1 MQYPRGLFRYS
12 TEHALEHQR
21 TRILRPR
28 VLLYAALLGILI
40 TAFGVALALREPV
53 ALDVIRDRNALYR
66 LLDDG
71 RVENVYD
78 LKIMNK
84 TEHPHRFAVV
94 VHGAGA
100 LALDP
105 DPAIFSVRSGEVF
118 PAAIR
123 VRRRAYDPM
132 GSETVIFEIRA
143 VDEPTLRASSKA
155 RFIAPA
161 K

>member
-1 MQYPRGLFRYS
+1 M
-12 TEHALEHQR
+12 
-21 TRILRPR
+21 
-28 VLLYAALLGILI
+28 YACLLGILI
-40 TAFGVALALREPV
+40 TAFGIALALREPA
-53 ALDVIRDRNALYR
+53 ALDVIRGRNALYR

-84 TEHPHRFAVV
+84 TESSHRFAVTV
-94 VHGAGA
+94 RGAGA

-105 DPAIFSVRSGEVF
+105 DPAVFLVPSGEVF

-123 VRRRAYDPM
+123 VRRPAYEPR
-132 GSETVIFEIRA
+132 GSETIAFEVRA
-143 VDEPTLRASSKA
+143 LDEPWLRAGSNA
-155 RFIAPA
+155 RFIAPS

>member
-1 MQYPRGLFRYS
+1 M
-12 TEHALEHQR
+12 
-21 TRILRPR
+21 
-28 VLLYAALLGILI
+28 
-40 TAFGVALALREPV
+40 
-53 ALDVIRDRNALYR
+53 
-66 LLDDG
+66 LDDG

-84 TEHPHRFAVV
+84 TEQPHRFAVHV
-94 VHGAGA
+94 RGAGT

-105 DPAIFSVRSGEVF
+105 EPAIFTVRSGEVF

-123 VRRRAYDPM
+123 VRRPAYEPL
-132 GSETVIFEIRA
+132 GSQTVFFEIRS
-143 VDEPTLRASSKA
+143 VEEPTLRASSKA

>member
-1 MQYPRGLFRYS
+1 M
-12 TEHALEHQR
+12 
-21 TRILRPR
+21 
-28 VLLYAALLGILI
+28 YACLLGALI
-40 TAFGVALALREPV
+40 TAFGITLALREPV

-66 LLDDG
+66 MLDDG

-94 VHGAGA
+94 VRGTGA
-100 LALDP
+100 LVLDP
-105 DPAIFSVRSGEVF
+105 NPAAFLVPSGEVF

-123 VRRRAYDPM
+123 VRRPAYEPV
-132 GSETVIFEIRA
+132 GSETIFFEVRA
-143 VDEPTLRASSKA
+143 LDAPQLYASSKA

-161 K
+161 R